1 MAKTRTVFDEAK
13 ALAKKLAKI
22 DQRAEAAHIKTEADH
37 ARIQQ
42 FFEDEKEAAMRGVS
56 DAVLRCYE
64 AAKTGNVVDI
74 GPLQGVTR
82 P

>member
-1 MAKTRTVFDEAK
+1 MTMAKQTDVFMQAR

-64 AAKTGNVVDI
+64 AAKPTVGA
-74 GPLQGVTR
+74 G
-82 P
+82 